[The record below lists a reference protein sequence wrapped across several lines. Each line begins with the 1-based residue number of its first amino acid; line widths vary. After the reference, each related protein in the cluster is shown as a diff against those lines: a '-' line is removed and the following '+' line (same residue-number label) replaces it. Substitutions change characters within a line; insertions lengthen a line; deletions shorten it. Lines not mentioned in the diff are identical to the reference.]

1 VWPQLGLGCGCWN
14 ILFHKQIRYKAN
26 CKANPFRQGPN
37 ARRWRQ
43 SLRRFCRREVRGNP
57 IKILA
62 TPLTYIRQLPQGT
75 FAGERVATVP
85 SRVGAGGR
93 GLLTKAFDFRLP
105 KIAPKLWPEIFSQ
118 TSNTPP
124 RSRRFSTAFINS
136 GVGNR
141 GGLEVAPLSGG
152 FWLKAVCACHK
163 QVNKL
168 VKNPRGGPEVI
179 SLNIKDQKLD
189 INCRYLFRSI
199 IIFWK

>member
-1 VWPQLGLGCGCWN
+1 MKTK
-14 ILFHKQIRYKAN
+14 FTQI
-26 CKANPFRQGPN
+26 
-37 ARRWRQ
+37 
-43 SLRRFCRREVRGNP
+43 
-57 IKILA
+57 
-62 TPLTYIRQLPQGT
+62 LPQRSQRKPHQNSGHT
-75 FAGERVATVP
+75 AHVYPPVAP
-85 SRVGAGGR
+85 R
-93 GLLTKAFDFRLP
+93 DFRRRKGCDRTFEGWSCGSGFVDKSFWLSPVP

-168 VKNPRGGPEVI
+168 VKNPRGGPEVM
-179 SLNIKDQKLD
+179 SLNIKDHELD
-189 INCRYLFRSI
+189 INWRYLFCSI